1 MTSSNNGLQVKQKW
15 YETIVFRIVASLLL
29 SVLCTSLLVIAGY
42 YSEQKQ
48 VLGAAIL
55 FALIPAVIFGVIF
68 AILQYYHDNAEKSR
82 NEIDLMINSNTT
94 IRTELINLNS
104 LITHTVESAGDAL
117 NLYEPIRR
125 LLNNHNS
132 QERMIRHFM
141 RLYMSGPLRIWGISE
156 REFYEMTI
164 EGAKQ
169 CNTYDAIHHGAIS
182 ALEKSSFPP
191 SYLADLQEVRGERR
205 RIVILQPRAVAEVQ
219 DKEIRSQ
226 FLAGTKGT
234 KSYWIEEDDFLR
246 LSQIRA
252 GTSLDCAL
260 HDKKM
265 LLRLDRS
272 SNVATL
278 SFKGQHEEIC
288 DGVIRAFEALDLE
301 LKRQNSHHAKFHLI
315 GEDVKLNS

>member
-1 MTSSNNGLQVKQKW
+1 MASSNKLPQVQPQW

-29 SVLCTSLLVIAGY
+29 SALCTSLLVIAGY

-48 VLGAAIL
+48 VLGSAIL
-55 FALIPAVIFGVIF
+55 FALIPAIIFGVIF

-82 NEIDLMINSNTT
+82 IEIDLMINSNTT
-94 IRTELINLNS
+94 IRSELIHLSS
-104 LITHTVESAGDAL
+104 LITHTVENAGEAL

-125 LLNNHNS
+125 LLNTHYS
-132 QERMIRHFM
+132 QARMIQHFM

-164 EGAKQ
+164 EGARQ

-191 SYLADLQEVRGERR
+191 SYLSDLKEVRGERR
-205 RIVILQPRAVAEVQ
+205 RIVVLHPGTVAEVQ
-219 DKEIRSQ
+219 DKTIRSQ
-226 FLAGTKGT
+226 FLAATKGT
-234 KSYWIEEDDFLR
+234 TSYWIEEDDFLR
-246 LSQIRA
+246 LSQIHS
-252 GTSLDCAL
+252 GISLDCAL

-272 SNVATL
+272 LDVATL

-288 DGVIRAFEALDLE
+288 DGIIRAFEALDLE
-301 LKRQNSHHAKFHLI
+301 LERRNLRNAKFHLI
-315 GEDVKLNS
+315 SDDVTN